1 MDEENDFFSG
11 LHQSMMRRLTGD
23 FHILET
29 IVPVEKQMEY
39 FKYSAYVRAKNPQ
52 ETVERQMNVLQ
63 AKDSTYEE
71 LKYALTYLA
80 TSGDVGAYRAIETF
94 SKQAVDPKLAE
105 WTSLSLMQAR
115 LTMDAEFLNEKQ
127 VFISTGL
134 GGKGNKFRFYAFFR
148 ANHLTPF
155 SDYQRRLIEK
165 EFAFSIQKNNG
176 EVEKIDIGE
185 NYFSILFLMD
195 MSADVRYVL
204 ISAAD
209 VCNEFGEFIDARIM
223 VTNVKVYDDIDIQK
237 ELLKK

>member
-1 MDEENDFFSG
+1 MDEEHDFFNDFQ
-11 LHQSMMRRLTGD
+11 QSMRRLGGD

-39 FKYSAYVRAKNPQ
+39 FKYSEHVRAKNPK
-52 ETVERQMNVLQ
+52 ETVAKQLNILQ
-63 AKDSTYEE
+63 SDDSTYEE

-80 TSGDVGAYRAIETF
+80 TSGDVAAYRAIETF
-94 SKQAVDPKLAE
+94 SKKEVDPKLTE
-105 WTSLSLMQAR
+105 WTSMSLMQAR

-165 EFAFSIQKNNG
+165 EFAFSIEKNKG

-195 MSADVRYVL
+195 MLVDVRYVL
-204 ISAAD
+204 VSAAD
-209 VCNEFGEFIDARIM
+209 TCNEFGEFIDPRITI
-223 VTNVKVYDDIDIQK
+223 TNVKIYDAADIQK
-237 ELLKK
+237 ELRKQ